1 MDTIDIIRKMIES
14 DINNSPAWYLLGVE
28 YKKQKQYSQALQA
41 FAEAIK
47 SEDEELRKKILDE
60 LADLYSPSKKNM
72 EEVEIENKVEN
83 IKEDENADK
92 NAEISV
98 AKSYVE
104 KTEDGKTWNEEQQE
118 SVYEEERIP
127 LKVINGGKTSYIP
140 SDKDKS
146 HIVDFEDV
154 GGLNDVK
161 DIIRMKIIKPFTSPM
176 LFKKFSKKVGGG
188 ILLYGPP
195 GCGKTFIA
203 KATAGECNAGFI
215 PVHITD
221 ILNPYLGISEQN
233 VKDIFF
239 QARAKK
245 PCILFFDE
253 IDTIGYNRSKLNSEH
268 MRPVIDQL
276 LTEIEGIDSNTDK
289 LLIIGATNMPWDVDP
304 AFKRPGRFDRTVF
317 VQPPD
322 IVARTAIFKIKLK
335 NRPIGE
341 IDYIK
346 LAEQT
351 ELYSGADIENVVE
364 LATEKVINSI
374 LSSGVERP
382 IMLNDLLEAIS
393 ETKPSTLE
401 WLKTIKNYVK
411 YANQSGLYDD
421 AEKFLSKY
429 KHKIN

>member
-1 MDTIDIIRKMIES
+1 
-14 DINNSPAWYLLGVE
+14 
-28 YKKQKQYSQALQA
+28 
-41 FAEAIK
+41 
-47 SEDEELRKKILDE
+47 
-60 LADLYSPSKKNM
+60 
-72 EEVEIENKVEN
+72 
-83 IKEDENADK
+83 
-92 NAEISV
+92 
-98 AKSYVE
+98 
-104 KTEDGKTWNEEQQE
+104 
-118 SVYEEERIP
+118 
-127 LKVINGGKTSYIP
+127 
-140 SDKDKS
+140 
-146 HIVDFEDV
+146 
-154 GGLNDVK
+154 
-161 DIIRMKIIKPFTSPM
+161 
-176 LFKKFSKKVGGG
+176 
-188 ILLYGPP
+188 
-195 GCGKTFIA
+195 
-203 KATAGECNAGFI
+203 
-215 PVHITD
+215 
-221 ILNPYLGISEQN
+221 LNPYLGISEQN

-341 IDYIK
+341 IDYLK

>member
-47 SEDEELRKKILDE
+47 SDDEELRKKILDE

-72 EEVEIENKVEN
+72 EEMEVENKDEN
-83 IKEDENADK
+83 EEEDE

-98 AKSYVE
+98 SKSYAE
-104 KTEDGKTWNEEQQE
+104 KYEEDKTWNEEQQE

-203 KATAGECNAGFI
+203 KATAGECNAEFI

-276 LTEIEGIDSNTDK
+276 LTEIEGIDSNNDK

-335 NRPIGE
+335 NKPIGE

>member
-47 SEDEELRKKILDE
+47 SDDEELRKKILDE
-60 LADLYSPSKKNM
+60 LADLYSSSKKNM

-140 SDKDKS
+140 INTDKS

-203 KATAGECNAGFI
+203 KATAGECNARFI

-341 IDYIK
+341 IDYLK